1 MTTTLGPGRGVA
13 VLVDEEAVVRVKAVI
28 VGAGMGGM
36 SAAIAL
42 KQLGIEVEVYEQ
54 VTENKPVGAAIS
66 VWSNGVK
73 CLNHLGLEKETAE
86 LGGIVDSMSYVDA
99 FTGETMCRF
108 SMQPLIDEV
117 GQRPYPIARAELQL
131 MLMNAYGFDDIHF
144 GKKMVAV
151 HDDGARATVEF
162 ADGTSDSGDLV
173 IGADGARSL
182 TREYVLGHPVE
193 RRYAGYVNFNGL
205 VEVDER
211 IGPATEW
218 TTYVG
223 DSRRVSVMP
232 VAGNRFYFFFD
243 VPMPEGVPFE
253 RGTAREFLAAEFAD
267 WAPGVQTLIAK
278 LDPATTNRVEICDLD
293 PFHTWVKGRVAVLG
307 DAAHNTTPD
316 IGQGGCSAMED
327 AVALQ
332 FAFEDNPDDV
342 SAALAAYQAARTERA
357 GDLVL
362 RARKRCDVTHG
373 KDPEKTAAWYDELRH
388 EDGTTIIRGIVGNI
402 IGGPLT

>member
-1 MTTTLGPGRGVA
+1 M
-13 VLVDEEAVVRVKAVI
+13 KAI
-28 VGAGMGGM
+28 IIGAGMGGM

-42 KQLGIEVEVYEQ
+42 RQIGIDTEVYER

-73 CLNHLGLEKETAE
+73 CLNHLGLEEQTAR
-86 LGGIVDSMSYVDA
+86 LGGIVDTMSYLDA
-99 FTGETMCRF
+99 HTGETMCRF

-117 GQRPYPIARAELQL
+117 GQRPYPIARAELQA
-131 MLMNAYGFDDIHF
+131 MLMEAYGMDEINF
-144 GKKMVAV
+144 GMKMVGVA
-151 HDDGARATVEF
+151 DGADEATATF
-162 ADGTSDSGDLV
+162 ADGTTVSADV
-173 IGADGARSL
+173 IIGADGASSI
-182 TREYVLGHPVE
+182 TREYVLGGPVT

-205 VEVDER
+205 VETDDA

-223 DSRRVSVMP
+223 DGKRVSVMP
-232 VAGNRFYFFFD
+232 VSDGRFYFFFD
-243 VPMPEGVPFE
+243 VVMPEDSDEKENYE
-253 RGTAREFLAAEFAD
+253 RGDAREVLRGHFGD
-267 WAPGVQTLIAK
+267 WAPGVQTLIDK
-278 LDPATTNRVEICDLD
+278 LDPMATNRVEILDLD

-332 FAFEDNPDDV
+332 FAFRDHPGDV
-342 SAALAAYQAARTERA
+342 HAALVAYQQARSERA
-357 GDLVL
+357 ADLVL

-373 KDPEKTAAWYDELRH
+373 KDPEKTAEWYEELRH
-388 EDGTTIIRGIVGNI
+388 EDGSNVIRGIVGNI
-402 IGGPLT
+402 MGGPVTPVS

>member
-1 MTTTLGPGRGVA
+1 M
-13 VLVDEEAVVRVKAVI
+13 KAVI
-28 VGAGMGGM
+28 IGAGMGGM

-42 KQLGIEVEVYEQ
+42 RQIGIDTEVYER

-73 CLNHLGLEKETAE
+73 CLNHLGLEKQTAR
-86 LGGIVDSMSYVDA
+86 LGGIVDTMSYLDA
-99 FTGETMCRF
+99 HTGETMCRF

-117 GQRPYPIARAELQL
+117 GQRPYPIARAELQA
-131 MLMNAYGFDDIHF
+131 MLMEAYGMDEINF
-144 GKKMVAV
+144 GMKMVGVA
-151 HDDGARATVEF
+151 DGADEATATF
-162 ADGTSDSGDLV
+162 ADGTTVSADV
-173 IGADGARSL
+173 IIGADGASSI
-182 TREYVLGHPVE
+182 TREYVLGGPVT

-205 VEVDER
+205 VETDDA

-223 DSRRVSVMP
+223 DGKRVSVMP
-232 VAGNRFYFFFD
+232 VSDGRFYFFFD
-243 VPMPEGVPFE
+243 VVMPEDSDEKENYE
-253 RGTAREFLAAEFAD
+253 RGDAREVLRGHFGD
-267 WAPGVQTLIAK
+267 WAPGVQTLIDK
-278 LDPATTNRVEICDLD
+278 LDPMATNRVEILDLD

-332 FAFEDNPDDV
+332 WAFRDHPGDV
-342 SAALAAYQAARTERA
+342 HAALLAYQQARSERA
-357 GDLVL
+357 ADLVL

-373 KDPEKTAAWYDELRH
+373 KDPEKTAEWYEELRH
-388 EDGTTIIRGIVGNI
+388 EDGSNVIRGIVGNI
-402 IGGPLT
+402 MGGPVTPVS

>member
-1 MTTTLGPGRGVA
+1 M
-13 VLVDEEAVVRVKAVI
+13 KAVI
-28 VGAGMGGM
+28 IGAGMGGM

-42 KQLGIEVEVYEQ
+42 RQIGIDTEVYER

-73 CLNHLGLEKETAE
+73 CLNHLGLEKQTAR
-86 LGGIVDSMSYVDA
+86 LGGIVDTMSYLDA
-99 FTGETMCRF
+99 HTGETMCRF

-117 GQRPYPIARAELQL
+117 GQRPYPIARAELQA
-131 MLMNAYGFDDIHF
+131 MLMEAYGMDEINF
-144 GKKMVAV
+144 GMKMVGVA
-151 HDDGARATVEF
+151 DGADEATATF
-162 ADGTSDSGDLV
+162 ADGTTVSADV
-173 IGADGARSL
+173 IIGADGASSI
-182 TREYVLGHPVE
+182 TREYVLGGPVT

-205 VEVDER
+205 VETDDA

-223 DSRRVSVMP
+223 DGKRVSVMP
-232 VAGNRFYFFFD
+232 VSDGRFYFFFD
-243 VPMPEGVPFE
+243 VVMPEDSDERKNYE
-253 RGTAREFLAAEFAD
+253 RGDAREVLRGHFGD
-267 WAPGVQTLIAK
+267 WAPGVQTLIDK
-278 LDPATTNRVEICDLD
+278 LDPMATNRVEILDLD

-332 FAFEDNPDDV
+332 FAFRDHPGDV
-342 SAALAAYQAARTERA
+342 HAALVAYQQARSERA
-357 GDLVL
+357 ADLVL

-373 KDPEKTAAWYDELRH
+373 KDPEKTAEWYEELRH
-388 EDGTTIIRGIVGNI
+388 EDGSNVIRGIVGNI
-402 IGGPLT
+402 MGGPVTPVS

>member
-1 MTTTLGPGRGVA
+1 M
-13 VLVDEEAVVRVKAVI
+13 KAI
-28 VGAGMGGM
+28 IIGAGMGGM

-42 KQLGIEVEVYEQ
+42 RQIGIDTEVYER

-73 CLNHLGLEKETAE
+73 CLNHLGLEKQTAR
-86 LGGIVDSMSYVDA
+86 LGGIVDTMSYLDA
-99 FTGETMCRF
+99 HTGETMCRF

-117 GQRPYPIARAELQL
+117 GQRPYPIARAELQA
-131 MLMNAYGFDDIHF
+131 MLMEAYGMDEINF
-144 GKKMVAV
+144 GMKMVSVA
-151 HDDGARATVEF
+151 DGPDEATATF
-162 ADGTSDSGDLV
+162 ADGTTVSADV
-173 IGADGARSL
+173 IIGADGASSI
-182 TREYVLGHPVE
+182 TREYVLGGPVT

-205 VEVDER
+205 VETDDA

-223 DSRRVSVMP
+223 DGKRVSVMP
-232 VAGNRFYFFFD
+232 VSDGRFYFFFD
-243 VPMPEGVPFE
+243 VVMPEDSDEKENYE
-253 RGTAREFLAAEFAD
+253 RGDAREVLRGHFGD
-267 WAPGVQTLIAK
+267 WAPGVQTLIDK
-278 LDPATTNRVEICDLD
+278 LDPMATNRVEILDLD

-332 FAFEDNPDDV
+332 FAFRDHPGDV
-342 SAALAAYQAARTERA
+342 HAALVAYQQARSERA
-357 GDLVL
+357 ADLVL

-373 KDPEKTAAWYDELRH
+373 KDPEKTAEWYEELRH
-388 EDGTTIIRGIVGNI
+388 EDGSNVIRGIVGNI
-402 IGGPLT
+402 MGGPVTPVS

>member
-1 MTTTLGPGRGVA
+1 M
-13 VLVDEEAVVRVKAVI
+13 KAI
-28 VGAGMGGM
+28 IIGAGMGGL

-42 KQLGIEVEVYEQ
+42 KKLGVDIEVYEQ

-66 VWSNGVK
+66 VWSNGVL
-73 CLNHLGLEKETAE
+73 CLNHLGLENEVAE
-86 LGGIVDSMSYVDA
+86 LGGIVETMSYVDA
-99 FTGETMCRF
+99 HTGETMCRF

-117 GQRPYPIARAELQL
+117 GQRPYPVARAELQL
-131 MLMNAYGFDDIHF
+131 MLMKAYGIDDIHF
-144 GKKMVAV
+144 GKKMVSV
-151 HDDGARATVEF
+151 SDGPDAATVEF
-162 ADGTSDSGDLV
+162 ADGSTDSADLV
-173 IGADGARSL
+173 IGADGAKSL
-182 TREYVLGHPVE
+182 TREYVLGGPVT

-205 VEVDER
+205 VAVDDE

-232 VAGNRFYFFFD
+232 IAGDRFYFFFD

-253 RGTAREFLAAEFAD
+253 RGTAREVLAEEFAD
-267 WAPGVQTLIAK
+267 WAPGVQKLIET
-278 LDPATTNRVEICDLD
+278 LDPATTNRVEILDLD

-332 FAFEDNPDDV
+332 FAFADHPDDV
-342 SAALAAYQAARTERA
+342 HAALAEYEKTRAERA

-373 KDPEKTAAWYDELRH
+373 KDPEKTSQWYAELRD
-388 EDGTTIIRGIVGNI
+388 EDGTNIIRGIVGNI
-402 IGGPLT
+402 MGGPVTPV

>member
-1 MTTTLGPGRGVA
+1 M
-13 VLVDEEAVVRVKAVI
+13 KAVI
-28 VGAGMGGM
+28 IGAGMGGM

-42 KQLGIEVEVYEQ
+42 RQIGIDTEVYER

-73 CLNHLGLEKETAE
+73 CLNHLGLEKQTAR
-86 LGGIVDSMSYVDA
+86 LGGIVDTMSYLDA
-99 FTGETMCRF
+99 HTGETMCRF

-117 GQRPYPIARAELQL
+117 GQRPYPIARAELQA
-131 MLMNAYGFDDIHF
+131 MLMEAYGMDEINFAM
-144 GKKMVAV
+144 KMVSVA
-151 HDDGARATVEF
+151 DGPDEATATF
-162 ADGTSDSGDLV
+162 ADGTTVSADV
-173 IGADGARSL
+173 IIGADGASSI
-182 TREYVLGHPVE
+182 TREYVLGAPVS

-205 VEVDER
+205 VETDEA

-223 DSRRVSVMP
+223 DGKRVSVMP
-232 VAGNRFYFFFD
+232 VSDGRFYFFFD
-243 VPMPEGVPFE
+243 VVMPEDSDEKENYE
-253 RGTAREFLAAEFAD
+253 RGDAREVLRGHFGD
-267 WAPGVQTLIAK
+267 WAPGVQTLIDK
-278 LDPATTNRVEICDLD
+278 LDPMATNRVEILDLD

-332 FAFEDNPDDV
+332 WAFRDHPGDV
-342 SAALAAYQAARTERA
+342 HAALLAYQQARSERA
-357 GDLVL
+357 ADLVL

-373 KDPEKTAAWYDELRH
+373 KDPEKTAEWYEELRH
-388 EDGTTIIRGIVGNI
+388 EDGSNVIRGIVGNI
-402 IGGPLT
+402 MGGPVTPVS

>member
-1 MTTTLGPGRGVA
+1 M
-13 VLVDEEAVVRVKAVI
+13 KAVI
-28 VGAGMGGM
+28 IGAGMGGM

-42 KQLGIEVEVYEQ
+42 RQIGIDTEVYER

-73 CLNHLGLEKETAE
+73 CLNHLGLEEQTAR
-86 LGGIVDSMSYVDA
+86 LGGIVDTMSYLDA
-99 FTGETMCRF
+99 HTGETMCRF

-117 GQRPYPIARAELQL
+117 GQRPYPIARAELQA
-131 MLMNAYGFDDIHF
+131 MLMEAYGMDEINF
-144 GKKMVAV
+144 GMKMVGVA
-151 HDDGARATVEF
+151 DGADEATATF
-162 ADGTSDSGDLV
+162 ADGTSVSADV
-173 IGADGARSL
+173 IIGADGASSI
-182 TREYVLGHPVE
+182 TREYVLGGPVT

-205 VEVDER
+205 VETDEA

-223 DSRRVSVMP
+223 DGKRVSVMP
-232 VAGNRFYFFFD
+232 VSDGRFYFFFD
-243 VPMPEGVPFE
+243 VVMPEDSDERENYE
-253 RGTAREFLAAEFAD
+253 RGDAREVLRGHFGD
-267 WAPGVQTLIAK
+267 WAPGVQTLIDK
-278 LDPATTNRVEICDLD
+278 LDPMATNRVEILDLD

-332 FAFEDNPDDV
+332 WAFRDHPGDV
-342 SAALAAYQAARTERA
+342 HAALLAYQQARSERA
-357 GDLVL
+357 ADLVL

-373 KDPEKTAAWYDELRH
+373 KDPEKTAEWYEELRH
-388 EDGTTIIRGIVGNI
+388 EDGSNVIRGIVGNI
-402 IGGPLT
+402 MGGPVTPVS

>member
-1 MTTTLGPGRGVA
+1 M
-13 VLVDEEAVVRVKAVI
+13 KALI
-28 VGAGMGGM
+28 IGAGMGGM

-42 KQLGIEVEVYEQ
+42 RQIGIDTQVYER

-73 CLNHLGLEKETAE
+73 CLNYLGLEERTAE
-86 LGGIVDSMSYVDA
+86 LGGIVETMSYVDA
-99 FTGETMCRF
+99 HTGETMCRF

-131 MLMNAYGFDDIHF
+131 MLMQAYGLDQINF
-144 GKKMVAV
+144 GCKMVSV
-151 HDDGARATVEF
+151 QDGPDAATARF
-162 ADGTSDSGDLV
+162 ADATTVSADFI
-173 IGADGARSL
+173 IGADGAGSI
-182 TREYVLGHPVE
+182 TREYVLGGPVT

-205 VEVDER
+205 VETDAA

-223 DSRRVSVMP
+223 DGKRVSVMP
-232 VAGNRFYFFFD
+232 VAGGRFYFFFD
-243 VPMPEGVPFE
+243 VVEEEGLPYE
-253 RGTAREFLAAEFAD
+253 KGSAREVLRAHFAG
-267 WAPGVQTLIAK
+267 WAPGVHTLIDR
-278 LDPATTNRVEICDLD
+278 LDPATTNRVEILDLD
-293 PFHTWVKGRVAVLG
+293 PFYTWVKGRVAVLG

-332 FAFEDNPDDV
+332 WAFKDHPDDV
-342 SAALAAYQAARTERA
+342 HAALAAYQEARVERA

-362 RARKRCDVTHG
+362 RARKRCDVTHA
-373 KDPEKTAAWYDELRH
+373 KDPEKTAQWYAELRE
-388 EDGTTIIRGIVGNI
+388 EDGTNIIRGIVGNI
-402 IGGPLT
+402 MGGPMTPVS

>member
-1 MTTTLGPGRGVA
+1 M
-13 VLVDEEAVVRVKAVI
+13 KAI
-28 VGAGMGGM
+28 IIGAGMGGM

-42 KQLGIEVEVYEQ
+42 RQIGIDTEVYER

-73 CLNHLGLEKETAE
+73 CLNHLGLEKQTAR
-86 LGGIVDSMSYVDA
+86 LGGIVDTMSYLDA
-99 FTGETMCRF
+99 HTGETMCRF

-117 GQRPYPIARAELQL
+117 GQRPYPIARAELQA
-131 MLMNAYGFDDIHF
+131 MLMEAYGMDEINF
-144 GKKMVAV
+144 GMKMVSVA
-151 HDDGARATVEF
+151 DGPDEATATF
-162 ADGTSDSGDLV
+162 ADGTTVSADV
-173 IGADGARSL
+173 IIGADGASSI
-182 TREYVLGHPVE
+182 TREYVLGAPVT

-205 VEVDER
+205 VETDDA

-223 DSRRVSVMP
+223 DGKRVSVMP
-232 VAGNRFYFFFD
+232 VSDGRFYFFFD
-243 VPMPEGVPFE
+243 VVMPEDSDEKENYE
-253 RGTAREFLAAEFAD
+253 RGDAREVLRGHFGD
-267 WAPGVQTLIAK
+267 WAPGVQTLIDK
-278 LDPATTNRVEICDLD
+278 LDPMATNRVEILDLD

-332 FAFEDNPDDV
+332 FAFRDHPGDV
-342 SAALAAYQAARTERA
+342 HAALVAYQQARSERA
-357 GDLVL
+357 ADLVL

-373 KDPEKTAAWYDELRH
+373 KDPEKTAEWYEELRH
-388 EDGTTIIRGIVGNI
+388 EDGSNVIRGIVGNI
-402 IGGPLT
+402 MGGPVTPVS

>member
-1 MTTTLGPGRGVA
+1 M
-13 VLVDEEAVVRVKAVI
+13 KAI
-28 VGAGMGGM
+28 IIGAGMGGM

-42 KQLGIEVEVYEQ
+42 RQIGIDTEVYER

-73 CLNHLGLEKETAE
+73 CLNHLGLEKQTAR
-86 LGGIVDSMSYVDA
+86 LGGIVDTMSYLDA
-99 FTGETMCRF
+99 HTGETMCRF

-117 GQRPYPIARAELQL
+117 GQRPYPIARAELQA
-131 MLMNAYGFDDIHF
+131 MLMEAYGMDEINF
-144 GKKMVAV
+144 GMKMVGVA
-151 HDDGARATVEF
+151 DGADEATATF
-162 ADGTSDSGDLV
+162 ADGTTVSADV
-173 IGADGARSL
+173 IIGADGASSI
-182 TREYVLGHPVE
+182 TREYVLGGPVT

-205 VEVDER
+205 VETDDA

-223 DSRRVSVMP
+223 DGKRVSVMP
-232 VAGNRFYFFFD
+232 VSDGRFYFFFD
-243 VPMPEGVPFE
+243 VVMPEDSDEKENYE
-253 RGTAREFLAAEFAD
+253 RGDAREVLRGHFGD
-267 WAPGVQTLIAK
+267 WAPGVQTLIDK
-278 LDPATTNRVEICDLD
+278 LDPMATNRVEILDLD

-332 FAFEDNPDDV
+332 WAFRDHPGDV
-342 SAALAAYQAARTERA
+342 HAALLAYQQARSERA
-357 GDLVL
+357 ADLVL

-373 KDPEKTAAWYDELRH
+373 KDPEKTAEWYEELRH
-388 EDGTTIIRGIVGNI
+388 EDGSNVIRGIVGNI
-402 IGGPLT
+402 MGGPVTPVS

>member
-1 MTTTLGPGRGVA
+1 M
-13 VLVDEEAVVRVKAVI
+13 KAVI
-28 VGAGMGGM
+28 IGAGMGGM

-42 KQLGIEVEVYEQ
+42 RQIGIDTEVYER

-73 CLNHLGLEKETAE
+73 CLNPLGLEEQTAR
-86 LGGIVDSMSYVDA
+86 LGGIVDTMSYLDA
-99 FTGETMCRF
+99 HTGETMCRF

-117 GQRPYPIARAELQL
+117 GQRPYPIARAELQA
-131 MLMNAYGFDDIHF
+131 MLMEAYGMDEINF
-144 GKKMVAV
+144 GMKMVGVA
-151 HDDGARATVEF
+151 DGADEATATF
-162 ADGTSDSGDLV
+162 ADGTTVSADV
-173 IGADGARSL
+173 IIGADGASSI
-182 TREYVLGHPVE
+182 TREYVLGGPVT

-205 VEVDER
+205 VETDDA

-223 DSRRVSVMP
+223 DGKRVSVMP
-232 VAGNRFYFFFD
+232 VSDGRFYFFFD
-243 VPMPEGVPFE
+243 VVMPEDSDEKENYE
-253 RGTAREFLAAEFAD
+253 RGDAREVLRGHFGD
-267 WAPGVQTLIAK
+267 WAPGVQTLIDK
-278 LDPATTNRVEICDLD
+278 LDPMATNRVEILDLD

-332 FAFEDNPDDV
+332 WAFRDHPGDV
-342 SAALAAYQAARTERA
+342 HAALVAYQQARSERA
-357 GDLVL
+357 ADLVL

-373 KDPEKTAAWYDELRH
+373 KDPEKTAEWYEELRH
-388 EDGTTIIRGIVGNI
+388 EDGSNVIRGIVGNI
-402 IGGPLT
+402 MGGPVTPVS

>member
-1 MTTTLGPGRGVA
+1 M
-13 VLVDEEAVVRVKAVI
+13 KAI
-28 VGAGMGGM
+28 IIGAGMGGM

-42 KQLGIEVEVYEQ
+42 RQIGIDTEVYER

-73 CLNHLGLEKETAE
+73 CLNHLGLEKQTAR
-86 LGGIVDSMSYVDA
+86 LGGIVDTMSYLDA
-99 FTGETMCRF
+99 HTGETMCRF

-117 GQRPYPIARAELQL
+117 GQRPYPIARAELQA
-131 MLMNAYGFDDIHF
+131 MLMEAYGMDEINFAM
-144 GKKMVAV
+144 KMVSVA
-151 HDDGARATVEF
+151 DGPDEATATF
-162 ADGTSDSGDLV
+162 ADGTTVSADV
-173 IGADGARSL
+173 IIGADGASSI
-182 TREYVLGHPVE
+182 TREYVLGAPVS

-205 VEVDER
+205 VETDEA

-223 DSRRVSVMP
+223 DGKRVSVMP
-232 VAGNRFYFFFD
+232 VSDGRFYFFFD
-243 VPMPEGVPFE
+243 VVMPEDSDERENYE
-253 RGTAREFLAAEFAD
+253 RGDAREVLRGHFGD
-267 WAPGVQTLIAK
+267 WAPGVQTLIDK
-278 LDPATTNRVEICDLD
+278 LDPMATNRVEILDLD

-332 FAFEDNPDDV
+332 WAFRDHPGDV
-342 SAALAAYQAARTERA
+342 HAALVAYQQARSERA
-357 GDLVL
+357 ADLVL

-373 KDPEKTAAWYDELRH
+373 KDPEKTAEWYEELRH
-388 EDGTTIIRGIVGNI
+388 EDGSNVIRGIVGNI
-402 IGGPLT
+402 MGGPVTPVS

>member
-1 MTTTLGPGRGVA
+1 M
-13 VLVDEEAVVRVKAVI
+13 KAVI
-28 VGAGMGGM
+28 IGAGMGGM

-42 KQLGIEVEVYEQ
+42 RQIGIDTEVYER

-73 CLNHLGLEKETAE
+73 CLNHLGLEKQTAR
-86 LGGIVDSMSYVDA
+86 LGGIVDTMSYLDA
-99 FTGETMCRF
+99 HTGETMCRF

-117 GQRPYPIARAELQL
+117 GQRPYPIARAELQA
-131 MLMNAYGFDDIHF
+131 MLMEAYGMDEINF
-144 GKKMVAV
+144 GMKMVSVA
-151 HDDGARATVEF
+151 DGPEEATATF
-162 ADGTSDSGDLV
+162 ADGATVSADV
-173 IGADGARSL
+173 IIGADGASSI
-182 TREYVLGHPVE
+182 TREYVLGAPVT

-205 VEVDER
+205 VETDEA

-223 DSRRVSVMP
+223 DGKRVSVMP
-232 VAGNRFYFFFD
+232 VSDGRFYFFFD
-243 VPMPEGVPFE
+243 VVMPEDSDERENYE
-253 RGTAREFLAAEFAD
+253 RGDAREVLRGHFGD
-267 WAPGVQTLIAK
+267 WAPGVQTLIDK
-278 LDPATTNRVEICDLD
+278 LDPMATNRVEILDLD

-332 FAFEDNPDDV
+332 WAFRDHPGDV
-342 SAALAAYQAARTERA
+342 HAALLAYQQARSERA
-357 GDLVL
+357 ADLVL

-373 KDPEKTAAWYDELRH
+373 KDPQKTAEWYEELRH
-388 EDGTTIIRGIVGNI
+388 EDGSNVIRGIVNNI
-402 IGGPLT
+402 MGGPVTPVS

>member
-1 MTTTLGPGRGVA
+1 M
-13 VLVDEEAVVRVKAVI
+13 KAI
-28 VGAGMGGM
+28 IIGAGMGGM

-42 KQLGIEVEVYEQ
+42 RQIGIDTEVYER

-73 CLNHLGLEKETAE
+73 CLNHLGLEEQTAR
-86 LGGIVDSMSYVDA
+86 LGGIVDTMSYLDA
-99 FTGETMCRF
+99 HTGETMCRF

-117 GQRPYPIARAELQL
+117 GQRPYPIARAELQA
-131 MLMNAYGFDDIHF
+131 MLMEAYGMDEINFAM
-144 GKKMVAV
+144 KMVSVA
-151 HDDGARATVEF
+151 DGPDEATATF
-162 ADGTSDSGDLV
+162 ADGTTVSADV
-173 IGADGARSL
+173 IIGADGASSI
-182 TREYVLGHPVE
+182 TREYVLGGPVT

-205 VEVDER
+205 VETDDA

-223 DSRRVSVMP
+223 DGKRVSVMP
-232 VAGNRFYFFFD
+232 VSDGRFYFFFD
-243 VPMPEGVPFE
+243 VVMPEDSDERENYE
-253 RGTAREFLAAEFAD
+253 RGDAREVLRGHFGD
-267 WAPGVQTLIAK
+267 WAPGVQTLIDK
-278 LDPATTNRVEICDLD
+278 LDPMATNRVEILDLD

-332 FAFEDNPDDV
+332 WAFRDHPGDV
-342 SAALAAYQAARTERA
+342 HAALVAYQQARSERA
-357 GDLVL
+357 ADLVL

-373 KDPEKTAAWYDELRH
+373 KDPEKTAEWYEELRH
-388 EDGTTIIRGIVGNI
+388 EDGSNVIRGIVGNI
-402 IGGPLT
+402 MGGPVTPVS

>member
-1 MTTTLGPGRGVA
+1 MK
-13 VLVDEEAVVRVKAVI
+13 AVV

-42 KQLGIEVEVYEQ
+42 KQLGVDVEVYEQ

-86 LGGIVDSMSYVDA
+86 LGGTMDSMSYVDG
-99 FTGETMCRF
+99 FSGDIMCRF

-117 GQRPYPIARAELQL
+117 GQRPYPIARAELQQ
-131 MLMNAYGFDDIHF
+131 MLMDAYGYDDIHF

-151 HDDGARATVEF
+151 HDGPDRATVEF
-162 ADGTSDSGDLV
+162 ADGSTDSADIV
-173 IGADGARSL
+173 IGADGAKSL
-182 TREYVLGHPVE
+182 TREYVLGGPVQ

-205 VEVDER
+205 VEVDEN

-253 RGTAREFLAAEFAD
+253 RGTAREVLAAEFAD
-267 WAPGVQTLIAK
+267 WAPGVQTLIGK
-278 LDPATTNRVEICDLD
+278 LDPATTNRVEILDLD
-293 PFHTWVKGRVAVLG
+293 PFDTWVRGRVAVLG

-327 AVALQ
+327 AIALQ
-332 FAFEDNPDDV
+332 FAFRDHPDDPI
-342 SAALAAYQAARTERA
+342 AALSAYESARTERA
-357 GDLVL
+357 GELVL
-362 RARKRCDVTHG
+362 RARKRSDVTHG
-373 KDPEKTAAWYDELRH
+373 KDPAKTAAWYDELRG
-388 EDGTTIIRGIVGNI
+388 EDGTNIIRGIVGNI
-402 IGGPLT
+402 VGGPLT

>member
-1 MTTTLGPGRGVA
+1 M
-13 VLVDEEAVVRVKAVI
+13 KAVI
-28 VGAGMGGM
+28 IGAGMGGM

-42 KQLGIEVEVYEQ
+42 RQIGIDTEVYER

-73 CLNHLGLEKETAE
+73 CLNHLGLEEQTAR
-86 LGGIVDSMSYVDA
+86 LGGIVDTMSYLDA
-99 FTGETMCRF
+99 HTGETMCRF

-117 GQRPYPIARAELQL
+117 GQRPYPIARAELQA
-131 MLMNAYGFDDIHF
+131 MLMEAYGMDEINF
-144 GKKMVAV
+144 GMKMVGVA
-151 HDDGARATVEF
+151 DGADEATATF
-162 ADGTSDSGDLV
+162 ADGTTVSADV
-173 IGADGARSL
+173 IIGADGASSI
-182 TREYVLGHPVE
+182 TREYVLGGPVT

-205 VEVDER
+205 VETDDA

-223 DSRRVSVMP
+223 DGKRVSVMP
-232 VAGNRFYFFFD
+232 VSDGRFYFFFD
-243 VPMPEGVPFE
+243 VVMPEDSDEKENYE
-253 RGTAREFLAAEFAD
+253 RGDAREVLRGHFGD
-267 WAPGVQTLIAK
+267 WAPGVQTLIDK
-278 LDPATTNRVEICDLD
+278 LDPMATNRVEILDLD

-332 FAFEDNPDDV
+332 FAFRDHPGDV
-342 SAALAAYQAARTERA
+342 HAALVAYQQARSERA
-357 GDLVL
+357 ADLVL

-373 KDPEKTAAWYDELRH
+373 KDPEKTAEWYEELRH
-388 EDGTTIIRGIVGNI
+388 EDGSNVIRGIVGNI
-402 IGGPLT
+402 MGGPVTPVS

>member
-1 MTTTLGPGRGVA
+1 
-13 VLVDEEAVVRVKAVI
+13 
-28 VGAGMGGM
+28 MGGT
-36 SAAIAL
+36 SAGIAL
-42 KQLGIEVEVYEQ
+42 RQLGHEVEIYEQ
-54 VTENKPVGAAIS
+54 VTENRPVGAAIS

-73 CLNHLGLEKETAE
+73 CLNHLGLEAETAA
-86 LGGIVDSMSYVDA
+86 LGGIVDSMSYIDA

-108 SMQPLIDEV
+108 SMAPLIDEV

-131 MLMNAYGFDDIHF
+131 MLMNAFGHDEIRF

-151 HDDGARATVEF
+151 HDGPDGATVEF
-162 ADGTSDSGDLV
+162 ADGTTAQGDVV
-173 IGADGARSL
+173 IAADGARSL
-182 TREYVLGHPVE
+182 ARDHVLGHAVE

-205 VEVDER
+205 VPIDEE

-243 VPMPEGVPFE
+243 VTMPEGVPFE
-253 RGTAREFLAAEFAD
+253 RGTAREVLAEEFAG
-267 WAPGVQTLIAK
+267 WAPGVQKLIET
-278 LDPATTNRVEICDLD
+278 LDPATTNRVEILDID
-293 PFHTWVKGRVAVLG
+293 PFHTWVRGRVALLG

-327 AVALQ
+327 AIALQ
-332 FAFEDNPDDV
+332 FAFRDHADDLH
-342 SAALAAYQAARTERA
+342 AALATYEASRTERA
-357 GDLVL
+357 ADLVL

-373 KDPEKTAAWYDELRH
+373 KDPEATAAWYEELRS
-388 EDGTTIIRGIVGNI
+388 EDGTNVIRGIVGNI
-402 IGGPLT
+402 VGGPLT